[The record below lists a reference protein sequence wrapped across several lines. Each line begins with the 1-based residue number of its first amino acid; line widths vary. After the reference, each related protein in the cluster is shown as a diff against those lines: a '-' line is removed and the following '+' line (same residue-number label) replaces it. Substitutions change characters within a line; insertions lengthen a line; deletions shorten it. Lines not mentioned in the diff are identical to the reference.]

1 MVINGVCYKM
11 NFGSILKA
19 LLGPFIVFV
28 FSVFLLVFLFIES
41 SAKNEYILVA
51 VISVLFIVLFF
62 IPPLVLILN
71 YYNNDKD
78 MKLVIKNN
86 VKMMSI
92 SKGTKEDDILYNEIK
107 RIERYQLNWFI
118 RMSYRSMYYYKII
131 LRDNRCYYF
140 SRLLINDFEKK
151 EKDLNF
157 EECGVFFPI
166 IQK

>member
-11 NFGSILKA
+11 SFGSILKA
-19 LLGPFIVFV
+19 LLGPFIVFAV
-28 FSVFLLVFLFIES
+28 SVFLLFFLFIES
-41 SAKNEYILVA
+41 SAKNEYISVS
-51 VISVLFIVLFF
+51 VISLLFVVLFF

-78 MKLVIKNN
+78 MKLVIKHD
-86 VKMMSI
+86 VKMISI

-118 RMSYRSMYYYKII
+118 RMSYRSMYYYKLI
-131 LRDNRCYYF
+131 LNDNRCYYF

-151 EKDLNF
+151 EKDLSF
-157 EECGVFFPI
+157 EECGVLFPI